1 MMARDGRV
9 AVEGRTYA
17 VSNRP
22 GGVTP
27 YYYAGGEVA
36 GRRVPAGWYSVPW
49 WMAAAAVPV

>member
-1 MMARDGRV
+1 MARDGRV